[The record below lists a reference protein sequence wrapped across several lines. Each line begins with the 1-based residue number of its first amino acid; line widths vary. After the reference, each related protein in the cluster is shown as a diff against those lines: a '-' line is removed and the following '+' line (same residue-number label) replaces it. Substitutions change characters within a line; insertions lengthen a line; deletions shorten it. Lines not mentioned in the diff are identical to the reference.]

1 MREVS
6 TLIEIG
12 MIVLSIQKLD
22 ILLLLRKSIIYSP
35 MIGTSNLV
43 SILNVSVD
51 VIGYLVNS
59 RLIFEFSHLREGPI
73 QYQAFEWIFKINP
86 IIKT

>member
-1 MREVS
+1 MREDS

-12 MIVLSIQKLD
+12 MVLSIQKLD

-43 SILNVSVD
+43 SILNISVD

-59 RLIFEFSHLREGPI
+59 MVFEFSHLREGPI

-86 IIKT
+86 IIET